1 MTYNE
6 LHLYLYV
13 IIGVHVA
20 RYMYVIHIKTYKNI
34 LFKPGPWDEKGGKV
48 KSFSKRTC
56 KKCLAKS
63 LTETF

>member
-20 RYMYVIHIKTYKNI
+20 RYMNVGCIWTV
-34 LFKPGPWDEKGGKV
+34 LFKPGPYDKKGGKV
-48 KSFSKRTC
+48 KSFSKGTC